1 MSIISTDKAPVAVGP
16 YSQAVT
22 ANGFVYLSGQ
32 LGLVPETGKLA
43 EGGTAAQALQAFR
56 NIDAV
61 LTASGSSVANVVKTL
76 CFLTNLDEF
85 AEFNALYAEYFTGKP
100 ARSCVEVSALPL
112 GGTVEIEVIATL
124 S

>member
-1 MSIISTDKAPVAVGP
+1 MIISTDKAPGAVGP

-43 EGGTAAQALQAFR
+43 EGGTAAQAAQAFR

-61 LTASGSSVANVVKTL
+61 LTAAGSCAANVVKTL
-76 CFLTNLDEF
+76 CFLTDLGDF

-112 GGTVEIEVIATL
+112 GGSVEIEVIATL
-124 S
+124 N